1 MNYDIIEITEADL
14 LEMNVI
20 QQKLI
25 RTAQQKKNELAHKM
39 EQELAAYKQLL
50 YSNGMINSSL
60 YADVEQELTDEFNYQ
75 IDILREQ
82 LIYNLTVKE
91 PTNAGETGD
100 SGSDDS
106 SYLVDYE
113 LSYLERYVLV
123 RDYYLT
129 IEDPNERLNLLA
141 ADTVAQEYL
150 GSYYNSLFN
159 YFASFV

>member
-1 MNYDIIEITEADL
+1 MTFDIIEIGEAEFLDL
-14 LEMNVI
+14 NVV

-39 EQELAAYKQLL
+39 ENELSAYRQLL

-60 YADVEQELTDEFNYQ
+60 YADMEKELSAEFKYQVE
-75 IDILREQ
+75 ILREQ
-82 LIYNLTVKE
+82 LIYNLTIKE
-91 PTNAGETGD
+91 PTHDGETGG
-100 SGSDDS
+100 SGSDNS
-106 SYLVDYE
+106 SYPVDYE

-129 IEDPNERLNLLA
+129 IEDPVERLNLFA
-141 ADTVAQEYL
+141 ADSVAMEYL

-159 YFASFV
+159 YLASFT

>member
-1 MNYDIIEITEADL
+1 MKYDIIEIGETEFYEL
-14 LEMNVI
+14 NVV

-25 RTAQQKKNELAHKM
+25 RTAQQKKDELSHKM
-39 EQELAAYKQLL
+39 EKELAAYKQLL

-60 YADVEQELTDEFNYQ
+60 YADMEKELSGEFDYQVE
-75 IDILREQ
+75 ILREQ
-82 LIYNLTVKE
+82 LIYNLTIKQ
-91 PTNAGETGD
+91 PTNDGETGD
-100 SGSDDS
+100 SGSDNS
-106 SYLVDYE
+106 SYPVDYE

-141 ADTVAQEYL
+141 ADTVAMEYL

-159 YFASFV
+159 YFASFT